1 MPLGQVARVGN
12 DLHGEATM
20 RFLLML
26 ACTTGATIG
35 MAQAFPADDA
45 KPPKP
50 AQAEKSAEKPASYA
64 QVVLHVEG
72 MI

>member
-1 MPLGQVARVGN
+1 
-12 DLHGEATM
+12 M

-26 ACTTGATIG
+26 ACTTTATIG

-50 AQAEKSAEKPASYA
+50 AQSEKSVEKPASYA
-64 QVVLHVEG
+64 EVVLHVEG

>member
-1 MPLGQVARVGN
+1 
-12 DLHGEATM
+12 M

-26 ACTTGATIG
+26 ACTTSAAIG
-35 MAQAFPADDA
+35 VAQAFPGDDA

-50 AQAEKSAEKPASYA
+50 AQSEKSAAKPASYA
-64 QVVLHVEG
+64 EVVLHVEG